1 MALNNGVWRSL
12 VARSAGGREVAGSN
26 PVAPIFSVFLEFLI
40 TEGKKAGQLSPPG
53 FLPLSSHLMQAESP
67 SLISA
72 ATAAIITAAAA
83 RLAVSSCIVAIPV
96 ADGITIVETSP
107 IGISSVIS
115 TAIPAP
121 SIVSAAAASSAVS
134 TTITPRPTH
143 MIISFSFFID
153 TISYACQRK
162 VCPTS
167 PEATLSAVSSICPK
181 TSHQPFSLHHGS
193 KNGRMPDTSRPLLST
208 YTRKFRL
215 LNTYTCANS
224 VTSTTAASTRSPV
237 PPPR

>member
-1 MALNNGVWRSL
+1 
-12 VARSAGGREVAGSN
+12 
-26 PVAPIFSVFLEFLI
+26 
-40 TEGKKAGQLSPPG
+40 
-53 FLPLSSHLMQAESP
+53 MQTESP

-107 IGISSVIS
+107 IGISSIIS

-121 SIVSAAAASSAVS
+121 SIVSAAAASSAAS

-153 TISYACQRK
+153 NISYACQRK

-167 PEATLSAVSSICPK
+167 PEATPSAVSNICPK